1 MGFLTDLGNSKAPDI
16 INQSAIT
23 YANLQQMQSQM
34 KLNQINAETS
44 KSYAKINEDRSK
56 REAELFNITKPVAE
70 KEAAIK
76 QEDLEVKYK
85 EMKSGMQ
92 PVTEEQINQAGIG
105 GQVLAEEFKQTHP
118 GEQLTNR
125 HVREKLAEIKA
136 NPTVVVPAYT
146 KAVAKHQKTI
156 TETNAALTELN
167 KQKAV
172 IADKYPELFNEDG
185 SLNET
190 MLNTMVGKDEEN
202 FKTISGKIEAMNKQK
217 KEATEISAKFTQEIQ
232 VAQGT
237 YNLINNI
244 LPKIEEEHGKDW
256 YAKTGLPPATLDLVM
271 KMAAY
276 GDMGPLHELMK
287 DLPKLQTA
295 KPTPSYGE
303 LQFKEIKG
311 EWHTGYTDRDTGK
324 WVDTGLANERQIQ
337 DHIKAKPDE
346 AAKKIDY
353 EKAKDNVALM
363 IKSFL
368 PTGSQNTM
376 NILMAGGTVGDTQK
390 SIILD
395 EVKKYLSNNTDMVD
409 DWNRNISV
417 VGLPSLQYGRSGNIA
432 SDKKPDWGEQGK
444 MKPQTNTKTLPPLE
458 IK

>member
-256 YAKTGLPPATLDLVM
+256 YA
-271 KMAAY
+271 
-276 GDMGPLHELMK
+276 
-287 DLPKLQTA
+287 
-295 KPTPSYGE
+295 
-303 LQFKEIKG
+303 
-311 EWHTGYTDRDTGK
+311 
-324 WVDTGLANERQIQ
+324 
-337 DHIKAKPDE
+337 
-346 AAKKIDY
+346 
-353 EKAKDNVALM
+353 
-363 IKSFL
+363 
-368 PTGSQNTM
+368 
-376 NILMAGGTVGDTQK
+376 
-390 SIILD
+390 
-395 EVKKYLSNNTDMVD
+395 
-409 DWNRNISV
+409 
-417 VGLPSLQYGRSGNIA
+417 
-432 SDKKPDWGEQGK
+432 
-444 MKPQTNTKTLPPLE
+444 
-458 IK
+458 